1 MPVTGSIASFSN
13 PAAYLAAIVESSDN
27 AIISKNLNGTIMSW
41 NAGAERIFGYSAE
54 EAIGQPILM
63 IIPPDRRNEEIEIL
77 DKLKRGERINH
88 FQTVRVA
95 KDGREIQLSITIS
108 PIHDESGKII
118 GASKVAR
125 DITEQK
131 RMEARLKQ
139 TNRELEDIAHIA
151 SHDLKEPLRGLIM
164 KASFLLEDY
173 GDKLDEDG
181 REELKSLV
189 DLAHRSYHLI
199 NDLLNISRAFKR
211 QPAVDDVDPNAILAD
226 IERMLD
232 ERLRERNARI
242 VLPEPLPRFRGD
254 RQSFTEV
261 FRNLITN
268 AIVYNDKPEP
278 LVEVGFLKET
288 LDGPNVEEN
297 VFYVKDNG
305 IGIDKKLHD
314 EIFRMFKR
322 LVISKKYNES
332 GTGVGLTLVKK
343 IVERCGGRM
352 WLESEPGKGST
363 FFFTTGECSS
373 LAETK
378 PAIGGRN
385 NDGIE
390 RDKEG
395 GDEQDTAAAVLRPGP
410 HTRPYQ
416 KSTDISGIGGA

>member
-13 PAAYLAAIVESSDN
+13 PAAYLAAIVESSDD

-211 QPAVDDVDPNAILAD
+211 QPAVDDLDPNAILAD

>member
-13 PAAYLAAIVESSDN
+13 PAAYLAAIVESSDD

-211 QPAVDDVDPNAILAD
+211 QPAVDDLDPNAILAD

-288 LDGPNVEEN
+288 LDGPNVEKN

-343 IVERCGGRM
+343 IVERCGGRI

>member
-13 PAAYLAAIVESSDN
+13 PAAYLAAIVESSDD